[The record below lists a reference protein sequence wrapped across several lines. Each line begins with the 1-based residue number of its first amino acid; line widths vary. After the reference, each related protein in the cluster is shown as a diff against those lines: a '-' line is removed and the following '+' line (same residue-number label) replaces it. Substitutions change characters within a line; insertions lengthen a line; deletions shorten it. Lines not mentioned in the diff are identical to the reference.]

1 MAEQAKTPA
10 LESGTNEESD
20 VYASEIATIALAH
33 AGSKVEFARLTSALQ
48 SLTGR
53 VVTVLDGNQ
62 KLIMAMMM
70 RMIVQLVCCVISV
83 VARHNLIVEKGGLDV
98 VIAMLTS
105 AREANERGVTL
116 AQQFGIDDADEVK
129 VH

>member
-1 MAEQAKTPA
+1 M
-10 LESGTNEESD
+10 
-20 VYASEIATIALAH
+20 
-33 AGSKVEFARLTSALQ
+33 EFARLTSALQ